1 MMRMG
6 LIVVGLSTLTIM
18 ELGTPSRTN
27 TSAPAPFDQLM
38 IDASVSPDTLETA
51 DRLETH
57 HLPHGAL
64 LRPPPAIPT
73 GPPDLD
79 TLVPREP
86 GTVGLGAND
95 KNDAVRKQKPKPK
108 YATDPDKPL
117 PKRTTSHQAPM
128 IERSKARTVVEVKP
142 CRQKKAFDSL
152 LQALNLP
159 SQC

>member
-27 TSAPAPFDQLM
+27 TSAPDPFDQLM

-57 HLPHGAL
+57 HLPHEAL

-73 GPPDLD
+73 VPPDLD

-86 GTVGLGAND
+86 GTVGLSAND
-95 KNDAVRKQKPKPK
+95 KTDMVRKQKPKP

-117 PKRTTSHQAPM
+117 PKRTTSHQTPM
-128 IERSKARTVVEVKP
+128 IERSKARTVVEVRP
-142 CRQKKAFDSL
+142 CRQKALDSL

>member
-1 MMRMG
+1 MRMG

-27 TSAPAPFDQLM
+27 TSARDPFDQLM

-57 HLPHGAL
+57 HLPHQA

-73 GPPDLD
+73 VPPDSAA
-79 TLVPREP
+79 LVPREP
-86 GTVGLGAND
+86 GTVGLGSID
-95 KNDAVRKQKPKPK
+95 KKDVVGRKKPKPK

-117 PKRTTSHQAPM
+117 PKRTSSHQAPM

-142 CRQKKAFDSL
+142 CRQKAFDSL

>member
-27 TSAPAPFDQLM
+27 TSAPDPFDQLM

-57 HLPHGAL
+57 HLPHEAL

-73 GPPDLD
+73 VPPDLV

-95 KNDAVRKQKPKPK
+95 KTDMVRKQKPKPK

-117 PKRTTSHQAPM
+117 PKRTSSHQAPM

-142 CRQKKAFDSL
+142 CRQRAFDSL

>member
-6 LIVVGLSTLTIM
+6 LIVVGLSTLTIL
-18 ELGTPSRTN
+18 ELGTPSRTK
-27 TSAPAPFDQLM
+27 TSAPDPFDQLM

-57 HLPHGAL
+57 HLPHQAP

-73 GPPDLD
+73 VPPDLV

-95 KNDAVRKQKPKPK
+95 NMPKLFHESVGQDARARLQVR
-108 YATDPDKPL
+108 
-117 PKRTTSHQAPM
+117 
-128 IERSKARTVVEVKP
+128 I
-142 CRQKKAFDSL
+142 L
-152 LQALNLP
+152 LGAHVLKDYR
-159 SQC
+159 

>member
-1 MMRMG
+1 MRMG

-27 TSAPAPFDQLM
+27 TSAPDPFDQLM

-57 HLPHGAL
+57 HLPHEAL

-73 GPPDLD
+73 VPPDSAA
-79 TLVPREP
+79 LVPREP
-86 GTVGLGAND
+86 GTVGLSAND
-95 KNDAVRKQKPKPK
+95 KTDMVRKQKPKP

-117 PKRTTSHQAPM
+117 PKRTSSHQAPM

-142 CRQKKAFDSL
+142 CRQRAFDSL

>member
-1 MMRMG
+1 MRMG

-27 TSAPAPFDQLM
+27 TSAPDPFDQLM

-57 HLPHGAL
+57 HLPREAL

-86 GTVGLGAND
+86 GTVGLSAND
-95 KNDAVRKQKPKPK
+95 KTDMVRKQKPKP

-117 PKRTTSHQAPM
+117 PKRTSSHQAPM

-142 CRQKKAFDSL
+142 CRQKAFDSL
-152 LQALNLP
+152 LHALNLP